1 MPVAQKEWSKA
12 FKSPNSGLTG
22 AGQQMNTEVIVTCAV
37 TGAGD
42 TVGKHPAIP
51 VTPAQ
56 IAAAAIQAAE
66 AGAAV
71 AHIHVRDPQTG
82 RYSRD
87 PALYAEVVERIRASN
102 TDVIINLTAGM
113 GGDFE
118 LGDVD
123 PACAGPNTD
132 LIGPLARLVHVE
144 ELLPEICTLD
154 CGTLNFGD
162 GNMIYISTPNYL
174 RVGAARVQALGVKP
188 ELEIFDTGHLWF
200 AKQMLAEGLLDAPP
214 LFQFCLGIPWGA
226 PADTVSMKAMA
237 DNLPAG
243 AVWAGFGIGRM
254 QMPMVAQAVLLGG
267 HVRVGLEDNL
277 YLDRGVF
284 ASNASLV
291 ERAVNIIRLMGARPL
306 TPAEARLKLGLRG
319 AVRARTGAA

>member
-1 MPVAQKEWSKA
+1 
-12 FKSPNSGLTG
+12 
-22 AGQQMNTEVIVTCAV
+22 MNGHVIITCAV

-56 IAAAAIQAAE
+56 IADAAIEAAR

-71 AHIHVRDPQTG
+71 AHIHVRDPETG
-82 RYSRD
+82 KFSRD
-87 PALYAEVVERIRASN
+87 VRLYAEVVERIRASD
-102 TDVIINLTAGM
+102 TDVVINLTAGM

-118 LGDVD
+118 LGGDAD
-123 PACAGPNTD
+123 PAQAGRNTD
-132 LIGPLARLVHVE
+132 LVGPLERLAHVE
-144 ELLPEICTLD
+144 ALLPEICTLD

-162 GNMIYISTPNYL
+162 GNTIYISTPDYL
-174 RVGAARVQALGVKP
+174 RRGAARIQALGVKP

-226 PADTVSMKAMA
+226 PADTVSMKAMV
-237 DNLPAG
+237 DNVPAG

-284 ASNASLV
+284 ASNGSLV
-291 ERAVNIIRLMGARPL
+291 DRARKIIELMGGRVA
-306 TPAEARLKLGLRG
+306 TPAEARVKLGLK
-319 AVRARTGAA
+319 AK